1 MKLSN
6 NLKGSIILFIAAL
19 LWGTTFIF
27 QRLAASLIGPFTF
40 VFFRSIIAVIL
51 LYIVSVI
58 TNSKIKV
65 ESGMKK
71 NKVIMF
77 ACLAGFSLFLAS
89 VLQQL
94 GLETI
99 EASKSGFITSMY
111 MILVPIISIFFKEK
125 IKGYIFIFAFIA
137 LIGSYLLSATQ
148 GFSFGYGEI
157 VSFIGA
163 IFFAFQIIFIDK
175 SCKYINPFKLCF
187 IQASVVSFFSFFM
200 MVLIEKPNINDIMD
214 AMLYI
219 LYAGILSS
227 SVAYTFQVIG
237 QKYAS
242 ASIASIVMSLESVIA
257 LIFGVLVLSEEM
269 SDREIVGSILI
280 FISVICSQLPFE
292 TYFKKEII

>member
-40 VFFRSIIAVIL
+40 VFFRSIIAVII

-77 ACLAGFSLFLAS
+77 ACLAGFSMFLAS

-157 VSFIGA
+157 
-163 IFFAFQIIFIDK
+163 FFAFQIIFIDK
-175 SCKYINPFKLCF
+175 SCKYINPFRLCF

-200 MVLIEKPNINDIMD
+200 MILIEKPNINDIMD

-292 TYFKKEII
+292 KYFKKEII

>member
-1 MKLSN
+1 MKIRN

-19 LWGTTFIF
+19 LWGTTFVF
-27 QRLAASLIGPFTF
+27 QRLGANHVGPFTF
-40 VFFRSIIAVIL
+40 VFFRAFISVIL
-51 LYIVSVI
+51 LYLMSVI
-58 TNSKIKV
+58 TNNKIKI
-65 ESGMKK
+65 ESGMQK

-77 ACLAGFSLFLAS
+77 ACLSGFSLFLAS

-111 MILVPIISIFFKEK
+111 MILVPIISIFFREK
-125 IKGYIFIFAFIA
+125 IKGYIFVFAFIA

-200 MVLIEKPNINDIMD
+200 MILIEKPNINDIMD

-227 SVAYTFQVIG
+227 SVAYSLQVIG

-292 TYFKKEII
+292 KYFKKEII